1 MTVGLG
7 EDVKQFHRRFV
18 TGVTVVTT
26 MPAAT
31 PYGLALN
38 AFASVS
44 VSPATVLACVA
55 KSSSTHDV
63 LAEAQRFAVNLL
75 AHDQLA
81 VANRFAT
88 KAADKFDGLDWAVGE
103 FGCPI
108 LSGTCA
114 HLEAEVTTRVPT
126 STHTVFIGEV
136 LRAVSTDR
144 PPLVYAASRFFD
156 GGALRPVSPEPSC

>member
-1 MTVGLG
+1 MTAGLS
-7 EDVKQFHRRFV
+7 EDTKQFHRRFV

-26 MPAAT
+26 MAAAT

-44 VSPATVLACVA
+44 VSPATILVCVA
-55 KSSSTHDV
+55 KSSSTHDI
-63 LAEAQRFAVNLL
+63 LADAQRFAVNLL
-75 AHDQLA
+75 SHDQLT

-88 KAADKFDGLDWAVGE
+88 KAADKFDGVDWSVGE

-108 LSGTCA
+108 LAGSCA
-114 HLEAEVTTRVPT
+114 HLEAELTTRVPT
-126 STHTVFIGEV
+126 STHTVFFGEV
-136 LRAVSTDR
+136 LRAVSTDL
-144 PPLVYAASRFFD
+144 PPLVYAGAQFFD